1 MFTVYV
7 NGRVRSRKASMRL
20 AINSARV
27 AEGLGAPRRLISI
40 GTPEGYVMPLSEIL
54 FNRH

>member
-7 NGRVRSRKASMRL
+7 NGRARSRKASMGL

-27 AEGLGAPRRLISI
+27 AEGMGAPRRLISI

-54 FNRH
+54 FGRS